1 MIKQKNYLE
10 KSVWGKKSIDR
21 TVKGIIFAKQRK
33 SLHIKWLD
41 KNLIWLIILIAIIG
55 SFFTAF
61 GVLPLLFVLKGAL
74 SYGALGFIGIIMG
87 ILFEFL
93 IANLESIEKHHH
105 LAILLIIPIISVVNF
120 ILVIQGVESHGINLS
135 INSVIGGIVYSVFFL
150 MPYVVYEFYMKN
162 RL

>member
-1 MIKQKNYLE
+1 MIKHKNYFE
-10 KSVWGKKSIDR
+10 TNVWDKKSIDK

-33 SLHIKWLD
+33 SVYIKWLD

-61 GVLPLLFVLKGAL
+61 GFLPLLFALKDTL
-74 SYGALGFIGIIMG
+74 SYVALGFIGMLMG

-93 IANLESIEKHHH
+93 IANLESVEKHHH

-120 ILVIQGVESHGINLS
+120 VLVIRGVTSYGINLS
-135 INSVIGGIVYSVFFL
+135 INSLIGGIIYSVFFL
-150 MPYVVYEFYMKN
+150 TPYVVYEFYMKN